1 MAETER
7 AISKLNKI
15 QDLLEKEI
23 SYAAITEW
31 ENLHHEERECGASS
45 YIQSWNKVIS
55 IGIRYKL
62 RNSSLLTYRK
72 RVSRN
77 LLQDIMS
84 VFLDYLIES
93 RLDS

>member
-15 QDLLEKEI
+15 QRPI
-23 SYAAITEW
+23 R
-31 ENLHHEERECGASS
+31 ERDFLCCNNRMGESSPRRERMCGASS

-72 RVSRN
+72 KSIKKLAPRYYEC
-77 LLQDIMS
+77 LP
-84 VFLDYLIES
+84 
-93 RLDS
+93 RLPD